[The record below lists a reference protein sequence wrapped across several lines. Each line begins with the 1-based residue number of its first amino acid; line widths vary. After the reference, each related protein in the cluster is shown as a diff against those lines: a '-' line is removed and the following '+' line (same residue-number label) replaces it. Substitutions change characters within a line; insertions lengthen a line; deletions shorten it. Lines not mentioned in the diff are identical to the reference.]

1 MSVSTPPQGFRLNGW
16 HVLAGF
22 VLFFGVIAAV
32 NIAMVIRAY
41 ATYPG
46 EVGTTPYEDG
56 LAYNKI
62 LNRET
67 AQAAQGWQVAVDLG
81 GGDVALTVRDRNGAP
96 VDLQRIDAHVERP
109 ATLAGSRGL
118 FFAAASPGVYRASA
132 KGLSGAWDLSLSAY
146 DRAGRRLDIERRLVA
161 P

>member
-1 MSVSTPPQGFRLNGW
+1 MSVSSPPQSFKLTGW

-32 NIAMVIRAY
+32 NTAMVIRAY

-56 LAYNKI
+56 LAYDKI

-67 AQAAQGWQVAVDLG
+67 AQAAQGWRVGVQLEG
-81 GGDVALTVRDRNGAP
+81 GVISLTVNDRSGAP
-96 VDLQRIDAHVERP
+96 VDLRRIDAHVERP
-109 ATLAGSRGL
+109 ATLAGSHGL
-118 FFAAASPGVYRASA
+118 RFVTASPGLYRASA
-132 KGLSGAWDLSLSAY
+132 GDLSGAWDLSLSAF
-146 DRAGRRLDIERRLVA
+146 DRTGRRLDIERRLIA